1 MPSIAHLIHT
11 YGLLVVA
18 ATIGLEGVGFPV
30 PGETSLI
37 IASVISGTK
46 HELSIVAVILTAAVA
61 SIVGRSIGYLIGR
74 YFGYW
79 LLLRYGSYIWINE
92 ARIKLGQYLFLR
104 HGGKIVI
111 VAQFVP
117 VLRTI
122 AGIMAGANR
131 MPGPQFLLANIFGAS
146 IWAIFFGTAAYTLGR
161 QVERLAGW
169 GVVVLV
175 IATVIVLV
183 VGARF
188 VRGHEVQLEAEAE
201 RALPGPLQSP

>member
-1 MPSIAHLIHT
+1 MPSIAHLIHA

-18 ATIGLEGVGFPV
+18 GTIGLEGVGFPV
-30 PGETSLI
+30 PGETALI
-37 IASVISGTK
+37 VASVISGTK
-46 HELSIVAVILTAAVA
+46 HELSIVAVIVTAALA
-61 SIVGRSIGYLIGR
+61 SIVGRSVGYLIGR

-146 IWAIFFGTAAYTLGR
+146 VWAMFFGIAAYTLGR

-175 IATVIVLV
+175 IATVVVLAV
-183 VGARF
+183 AAHF
-188 VRGHEVQLEAEAE
+188 VRGHEAQLEAEAE

>member
-1 MPSIAHLIHT
+1 MGS
-11 YGLLVVA
+11 
-18 ATIGLEGVGFPV
+18 
-30 PGETSLI
+30 
-37 IASVISGTK
+37 
-46 HELSIVAVILTAAVA
+46 
-61 SIVGRSIGYLIGR
+61 YL
-74 YFGYW
+74 GYW
-79 LLLRYGSYIWINE
+79 LQVRYGSYIWINE

-131 MPGPQFLLANIFGAS
+131 MPGGRFLLANIFGAFVG
-146 IWAIFFGTAAYTLGR
+146 AMFFGTAAYTLGR

-175 IATVIVLV
+175 IATVIVLII
-183 VGARF
+183 AA
-188 VRGHEVQLEAEAE
+188 H
-201 RALPGPLQSP
+201 

>member
-1 MPSIAHLIHT
+1 M
-11 YGLLVVA
+11 
-18 ATIGLEGVGFPV
+18 
-30 PGETSLI
+30 
-37 IASVISGTK
+37 
-46 HELSIVAVILTAAVA
+46 AVILTAAVA

-111 VAQFVP
+111 VAQFIP

-131 MPGPQFLLANIFGAS
+131 MPGPQFLLANIVGAF
-146 IWAIFFGTAAYTLGR
+146 IWATFFGVAAYTLGR

-183 VGARF
+183 IAAHF
-188 VRGHEVQLEAEAE
+188 VRGHEAQLEAEAE

>member
-1 MPSIAHLIHT
+1 MPSIAHLIHA

-37 IASVISGTK
+37 VASVIAGTH
-46 HELSIVAVILTAAVA
+46 HEISIVAVILTASVA
-61 SIVGRSIGYLIGR
+61 SIVGRTVGYMIGR

-79 LLLRYGSYIWINE
+79 LLLRYGNYIWINE

-131 MPGPQFLLANIFGAS
+131 MPWPRFLLANIVGAFV
-146 IWAIFFGTAAYTLGR
+146 WAIFFGIAAYTLGR

-169 GVVVLV
+169 GVIVLV
-175 IATVIVLV
+175 IATVIVL
-183 VGARF
+183 AIAAHF
-188 VRGHEVQLEAEAE
+188 VRGHEAQLEAEAE